1 MIDLKG
7 DARFLDLSKV
17 DHESIVQSEILSELN

>member
-7 DARFLDLSKV
+7 DTRFLDLSKV
-17 DHESIVQSEILSELN
+17 DQESIVQSEILSELN

>member
-17 DHESIVQSEILSELN
+17 DQESIVQSEILSELN